1 MQYNQKWSI
10 LVASKKEDK
19 EIDKLMDGSFKLG
32 WTLLYL
38 PIFKG
43 KHNTGLKLSI
53 SIDRTEGNPEAEFE
67 VDLHI
72 DLNENISY
80 YIGSYPI
87 YDDLSSAVDKCLNEW
102 FCSDCENWLLE
113 KAS

>member
-1 MQYNQKWSI
+1 MQYNKKWSI
-10 LVASKKEDK
+10 LVTSKKEDK
-19 EIDKLMDGSFKLG
+19 EINKLMDGEFKLG

-43 KHNTGLKLSI
+43 RHNTGLKLSI
-53 SIDRTEGNPEAEFE
+53 SISRTESAEAEFE
-67 VDLHI
+67 VHLHI
-72 DLNENISY
+72 DAKNIATH
-80 YIGSYPI
+80 YIGSWPI
-87 YDDLSSAVDKCLNEW
+87 YDNLASAVDKCLNEW